1 MRKMSSLLL
10 RKGMAA
16 TLSAAMMFGV
26 FGEMKTSVLAA
37 SAKKVDADMDGR
49 ANETITVND
58 AKGARMIKV
67 GSYVKSPGEL
77 KKGNTYYALRLA
89 DGYGEQRP
97 DYKRVLQQNTWVTV
111 SSSLLPVKL
120 GNKTAAPTW
129 YNSPNKSYNK
139 LQKWDTYFALESKDN
154 AEFINLFDSCN
165 GTIAF
170 NETFRGNAINTT
182 DGKYSFYGCDNGGVA
197 GQPILGQR
205 NSKVKFEREEDI
217 RY

>member
-37 SAKKVDADMDGR
+37 SAKKVDADVDGR

-77 KKGNTYYALRLA
+77 KKG
-89 DGYGEQRP
+89 
-97 DYKRVLQQNTWVTV
+97 
-111 SSSLLPVKL
+111 
-120 GNKTAAPTW
+120 
-129 YNSPNKSYNK
+129 
-139 LQKWDTYFALESKDN
+139 DTYFALESKDN